1 MQFTYAAISA
11 LLASVAYS
19 QTVASEVAQ
28 LPSCALACLSTASSG
43 AGCSITDFACQC
55 GDAKDAIT
63 KAATPCIAAG
73 CSAADTLSTQK
84 ITTEICVLQAAAGS
98 SGSSAAASSTQAS
111 SSSAS
116 DSASSSAVSNISS
129 IGSSIASGAS
139 STASSILSSASSAAS
154 SAGSSATSASS
165 SAAATVSTAAGNR
178 VNAAGA
184 IVGAGFLAA
193 FAL

>member
-19 QTVASEVAQ
+19 QSIASEVAQ

-73 CSAADTLSTQK
+73 CSASDTLTTQK

-111 SSSAS
+111 SSSTS
-116 DSASSSAVSNISS
+116 GSASSSAVSNISS
-129 IGSSIASGAS
+129 AGSSIASATSAAS
-139 STASSILSSASSAAS
+139 SSISSALSSASSAI
-154 SAGSSATSASS
+154 S
-165 SAAATVSTAAGNR
+165 SAASSTSSSPATVSSAAGSR

-184 IVGAGFLAA
+184 IIGAGFFAA

>member
-19 QTVASEVAQ
+19 QSIASEVAQ

-55 GDAKDAIT
+55 GDAKNAIT

-73 CSAADTLSTQK
+73 CSASDTLTAQK
-84 ITTEICVLQAAAGS
+84 VATEICALQAAGGS

-111 SSSAS
+111 SSSTS
-116 DSASSSAVSNISS
+116 GSASSSAVSNISS
-129 IGSSIASGAS
+129 AGSSIASATSAAS
-139 STASSILSSASSAAS
+139 SSISSALSSASSAI
-154 SAGSSATSASS
+154 S
-165 SAAATVSTAAGNR
+165 SAASSTSSPTTVSTAAGSR

>member
-19 QTVASEVAQ
+19 QSIASEVAQ

-55 GDAKDAIT
+55 GDAKEAIT

-73 CSAADTLSTQK
+73 CSASDTLNTQK
-84 ITTEICVLQAAAGS
+84 ITNQICALEASASS
-98 SGSSAAASSTQAS
+98 SGSSAPASSTQAS
-111 SSSAS
+111 SPSST
-116 DSASSSAVSNISS
+116 DSASSSVISNISS
-129 IGSSIASGAS
+129 AGSSIASATSAAS
-139 STASSILSSASSAAS
+139 SSVSSVLSSASSAI
-154 SAGSSATSASS
+154 SSATSASS
-165 SAAATVSTAAGNR
+165 SAPATVSTAAGSR